1 MKRPRLRRR
10 PIAGRVRALAG
21 RANRWRQTRWFRIGG
36 FIAGAMLVVLA
47 VAAALRQDPNAMRH
61 AMDALGQKPW
71 WYAVLFFA
79 LPLLNWLSISASLW
93 LLLSRFGRLGM
104 GEMNALIGM
113 AWLLNYLPMRP
124 GMVGRIAYHK
134 AINGIGVKQSGL
146 VLVEG
151 ATITGVASGV
161 LLLGA
166 LLLRGVE
173 AKAAW
178 ALVVAMPILMGG
190 TASALLWT
198 SKPLLARY
206 CAAGSLRVIDIAVWA
221 GRYALAFAIVGS
233 PIELSGALVLAVASQ
248 IAMLIP
254 ISGNGLGLREWLIGA
269 LAAGLPAAMLGGGDA
284 SLSQGLT
291 ADVLNRVVE
300 VLVAV
305 PLGLV
310 CLAIIAA
317 RLRRVQRLGRTGHPE
332 GTQRS
337 DSDPRP

>member
-1 MKRPRLRRR
+1 MNRPRLRRR

-21 RANRWRQTRWFRIGG
+21 RANRWRQTRGFRIAG
-36 FIAGAMLVVLA
+36 FILGAVLVVLA
-47 VAAALRQDPNAMRH
+47 VTAALRQDPNAMRH
-61 AMDALGQKPW
+61 AMDALGRQPW
-71 WYAVLFFA
+71 WFAILFIA

-93 LLLSRFGRLGM
+93 LLLSRFGRLGL
-104 GEMNALIGM
+104 GEMNTLVGM
-113 AWLLNYLPMRP
+113 AWLLNYLPLRP

-151 ATITGVASGV
+151 AVITAVSSGV

-166 LLLRGVE
+166 LLLRGIE
-173 AKAAW
+173 ATTAW
-178 ALVVAMPILMGG
+178 AMVIVGPIAIGCVG
-190 TASALLWT
+190 SIVLW
-198 SKPLLARY
+198 SRRPLLARY
-206 CAAGSLRVIDIAVWA
+206 CAAGALRVIDMAVWA

-233 PIELSGALVLAVASQ
+233 PIELPGALVLAVASQ

-269 LAAGLPAAMLGGGDA
+269 LAAGLPAAMLGSSDA
-284 SLSQGLT
+284 SLAQGLT

-305 PLGLV
+305 PLGIL
-310 CLAIIAA
+310 CLAIIAN
-317 RLRRVQRLGRTGHPE
+317 RLRQLQKPVASG
-332 GTQRS
+332 
-337 DSDPRP
+337 DP